1 MQHGP
6 TDAEL
11 KRETEHKTTQTT
23 HPWRATVRTMIAAS
37 IAAIPIGQ
45 VIARETELDTVP
57 WIASFL
63 ALGTVVSRVMAMQ
76 ATETFL
82 RTYAP
87 WLAASAYRGQ
97 HRKSDRYEPYPI
109 DDHLD

>member
-1 MQHGP
+1 MQHRP

-11 KRETEHKTTQTT
+11 ERAIRDNPTQTR

-63 ALGTVVSRVMAMQ
+63 ALGTVISRVMAMQ

-109 DDHLD
+109 DDRLD

>member
-11 KRETEHKTTQTT
+11 ARAIRDKPTQTT
-23 HPWRATVRTMIAAS
+23 HPWRATARTMIAAS

-45 VIARETELDTVP
+45 MIARETELDAIP

-76 ATETFL
+76 QTETFL

-97 HRKSDRYEPYPI
+97 HRKSETYEPYPI
-109 DDHLD
+109 DDRLD

>member
-11 KRETEHKTTQTT
+11 ERAKQDKATQTI

-63 ALGTVVSRVMAMQ
+63 ALGTVISRVMAMQ